1 MMTWL
6 AVLLGLG
13 WIGLVVVL
21 WRIRRALDRANGDR
35 RSSDG

>member
-1 MMTWL
+1 MMIWL

-21 WRIRRALDRANGDR
+21 WRIRRALDRADR
-35 RSSDG
+35 EQRSSDG